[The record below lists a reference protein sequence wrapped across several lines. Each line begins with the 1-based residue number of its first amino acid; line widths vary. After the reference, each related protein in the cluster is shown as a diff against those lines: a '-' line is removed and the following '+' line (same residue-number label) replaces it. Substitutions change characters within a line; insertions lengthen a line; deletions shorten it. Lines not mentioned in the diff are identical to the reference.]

1 MLDVCDL
8 LLQAFVLESVSVH
21 LRLIVLQLSH
31 HVLQLLGSL
40 LQVLLVDLKLL
51 GNLWAA
57 LFRKDVLKFNV
68 QLLLLLDEYILLAD
82 LFSLGNQALLQRLN
96 LLNEFVG
103 LGVRALK
110 LPPTMHIQGLLK
122 LISEELSLLLLLKQ
136 LFLELEDLS
145 AEVRDAR
152 CLVLSDNQL
161 PLDVGDL
168 LLGADDLSDLLL
180 VVDFPLVQSGLL
192 DLDLLIENLKLLVT
206 LDQLS
211 TQDVT
216 LIDDHL
222 VVFLLLLLLLF
233 SLGDDEF
240 ETIYVTFL
248 GFDHVVTGS
257 DLLLNLLN
265 VSIEG
270 GVLILVLLL
279 LRFLSSNSGIFGL
292 DLLLELRDLLSHS
305 LELHLELCDLLGGL
319 EKVL

>member
-1 MLDVCDL
+1 
-8 LLQAFVLESVSVH
+8 
-21 LRLIVLQLSH
+21 
-31 HVLQLLGSL
+31 
-40 LQVLLVDLKLL
+40 
-51 GNLWAA
+51 
-57 LFRKDVLKFNV
+57 
-68 QLLLLLDEYILLAD
+68 
-82 LFSLGNQALLQRLN
+82 
-96 LLNEFVG
+96 
-103 LGVRALK
+103 
-110 LPPTMHIQGLLK
+110 MHIQGLLK

-161 PLDVGDL
+161 PLDVGNL
-168 LLGADDLSDLLL
+168 LLGADDLSDFLL
-180 VVDFPLVQSGLL
+180 VVDLPLVQSGLL
-192 DLDLLIENLKLLVT
+192 DLDLLIEDLKLLVT
-206 LDQLS
+206 LDKLS

-240 ETIYVTFL
+240 ETRNVTFL
-248 GFDHVVTGS
+248 GLNHVVTRC

-279 LRFLSSNSGIFGL
+279 LRFLSGNGGILGL
-292 DLLLELRDLLSHS
+292 DFLLELRDLLSHS
-305 LELHLELCDLLGGL
+305 LELHLELCDLLSGL

>member
-1 MLDVCDL
+1 
-8 LLQAFVLESVSVH
+8 
-21 LRLIVLQLSH
+21 
-31 HVLQLLGSL
+31 
-40 LQVLLVDLKLL
+40 
-51 GNLWAA
+51 
-57 LFRKDVLKFNV
+57 
-68 QLLLLLDEYILLAD
+68 
-82 LFSLGNQALLQRLN
+82 LN

-211 TQDVT
+211 TQDIT
-216 LIDDHL
+216 LINDHL
-222 VVFLLLLLLLF
+222 VVFLLLLLLLL

-240 ETIYVTFL
+240 ETRNVAFL
-248 GFDHVVTGS
+248 GLDHVVTGG
-257 DLLLNLLN
+257 DLLLDLLN
-265 VSIEG
+265 VSIES

>member
-1 MLDVCDL
+1 M
-8 LLQAFVLESVSVH
+8 
-21 LRLIVLQLSH
+21 
-31 HVLQLLGSL
+31 
-40 LQVLLVDLKLL
+40 
-51 GNLWAA
+51 
-57 LFRKDVLKFNV
+57 
-68 QLLLLLDEYILLAD
+68 
-82 LFSLGNQALLQRLN
+82 N

-122 LISEELSLLLLLKQ
+122 LISEELSLLLLLEQ

-145 AEVRDAR
+145 TKVRDAR

-180 VVDFPLVQSGLL
+180 VVDLPLVQSGLL

-240 ETIYVTFL
+240 EARNVTFL
-248 GFDHVVTGS
+248 GLDHVVTGG
-257 DLLLNLLN
+257 DLLLDLLN

-279 LRFLSSNSGIFGL
+279 LRFLSGNSGILGL

>member
-1 MLDVCDL
+1 M
-8 LLQAFVLESVSVH
+8 
-21 LRLIVLQLSH
+21 
-31 HVLQLLGSL
+31 
-40 LQVLLVDLKLL
+40 
-51 GNLWAA
+51 
-57 LFRKDVLKFNV
+57 
-68 QLLLLLDEYILLAD
+68 
-82 LFSLGNQALLQRLN
+82 N

-122 LISEELSLLLLLKQ
+122 LISEELSLLLLLEQ

-145 AEVRDAR
+145 TKVRDAR

-168 LLGADDLSDLLL
+168 LLGADDLGDLLL

-211 TQDVT
+211 TQNVT

-240 ETIYVTFL
+240 EARNVTFL
-248 GFDHVVTGS
+248 GLDHVVTRC
-257 DLLLNLLN
+257 DLLLDLLN

-279 LRFLSSNSGIFGL
+279 LRFLSGNSGILGL